1 LYLLILLAQENKN
14 IMQFAENINIAKLGL
29 IDHKFR
35 SFLTMLGIIFGT
47 ASVIAMVSIGE
58 GAKKQA
64 IAKYQDLGISNIIIR
79 DKDLSDKE
87 LEEVRMKF
95 SQGLSLRDAEVIKE
109 IVPGVTDVAPQA
121 ETKMDA
127 KYADRSSKA
136 TVIGIT
142 PSILEILNYRTDQGD
157 FINADHYNRQLKVCI
172 LGSGIAK
179 ELFSYD
185 TPLGKSVKLGDQWF
199 EVVGV
204 MQNKALFTETVGE
217 LAARDLNNDVYI
229 PLSTFNKRMPQISRF
244 SSEIKQLTVKLEN
257 SDRLVESASVIRSI
271 LNRHHFNNDDFSIV
285 VPYELLK
292 QEEKERRIYNL
303 LLASIAAISLIVG
316 GIGIMNI
323 MLASVLERTNEI
335 GIRRAI
341 GGKKS
346 DIMSQFVTEAV
357 VISISGG
364 VIGVIFGISLSLG
377 IGLATDVQTN
387 LTLYSVLIAFGFSVL
402 VGITFGYLPA
412 KKAADLKPIE
422 SIRHD

>member
-1 LYLLILLAQENKN
+1 
-14 IMQFAENINIAKLGL
+14 MQFAENINIARLGL

-79 DKDLSDKE
+79 DKDMSDTE

-95 SQGLSLRDAEVIKE
+95 SQGLSLKDADVIRQ
-109 IVPGVTDVAPQA
+109 IVPGVNDVAPQA

-127 KYADRSSKA
+127 RYADKSSKA

-142 PSILEILNYRTDQGD
+142 PSILKILNYQTEKGV
-157 FINADHYNRQLKVCI
+157 FINEDHYERQLKVCI
-172 LGSGIAK
+172 LGSNITR

-185 TPLGKSVKLGDQWF
+185 NPIGQSVKLGDQWF
-199 EVVGV
+199 EIVGV

-229 PLSTFNKRMPQISRF
+229 PLSTFNKRIPKENRF
-244 SSEIKQLTVKLEN
+244 SSEIKQLTVKLDN
-257 SDRLVESASVIRSI
+257 SERLIESAAVIRSI
-271 LNRHHFNNDDFSIV
+271 LNRHHFNNNDFSII

-341 GGKKS
+341 GGRRA

-357 VISISGG
+357 VLSISGG
-364 VIGVIFGISLSLG
+364 IIGVILGISLSLG
-377 IGLATDVQTN
+377 IALATDVKTSI
-387 LTLYSVLIAFGFSVL
+387 TLYSIIIAFGFSVL

-412 KKAADLKPIE
+412 KKAANLNPIE

>member
-1 LYLLILLAQENKN
+1 
-14 IMQFAENINIAKLGL
+14 MQFTENINIARLGL

-79 DKDLSDKE
+79 DKDLTETE
-87 LEEVRMKF
+87 LEQVRMKF
-95 SQGLSLRDAEVIKE
+95 SQGLSLRDAEVIRE
-109 IVPGVTDVAPQA
+109 IVPGVTDVAPQSEA
-121 ETKMDA
+121 KMDA
-127 KYADRSSKA
+127 KYADKSSKA

-142 PSILEILNYRTDQGD
+142 PSILKILNYQTEKGGFITD
-157 FINADHYNRQLKVCI
+157 NHYERQLKVCI
-172 LGSGIAK
+172 LGSNLSR

-185 TPLGKSVKLGDQWF
+185 DPVGKSVKLNDQWF
-199 EVVGV
+199 EVIGV
-204 MQNKALFTETVGE
+204 MQTKALFTETIGE

-229 PLSTFNKRMPQISRF
+229 PLSTFNKRIPRENRF
-244 SSEIKQLTVKLEN
+244 SSEIKQLTVKLDN
-257 SDRLVESASVIRSI
+257 SERLVESAAVIRSI
-271 LNRHHFNNDDFSIV
+271 LNRHHFNNDDFSII

-341 GGKKS
+341 GGKRS

-357 VISISGG
+357 VLSISGG
-364 VIGVIFGISLSLG
+364 VIGVVFGISLSLG
-377 IGLATDVQTN
+377 IALATDVQTSI
-387 LTLYSVLIAFGFSVL
+387 TFYSIIIAFGFSVL
-402 VGITFGYLPA
+402 VGIAFGYLPA
-412 KKAADLKPIE
+412 KNAANLSPIE